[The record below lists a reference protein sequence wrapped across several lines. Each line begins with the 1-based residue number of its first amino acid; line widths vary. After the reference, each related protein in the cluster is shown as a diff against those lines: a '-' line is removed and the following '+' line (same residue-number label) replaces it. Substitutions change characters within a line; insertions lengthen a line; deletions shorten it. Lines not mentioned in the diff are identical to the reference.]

1 MKRPGELTVTM
12 MLAALGAGCS
22 PPPVKVKSLAYYKA
36 NITEAQERQKQCAG
50 SADQKDMS
58 DPKSTIARACAN
70 AVTALAGR
78 TNAPSGLAREG
89 KMQESVQRVTESPP

>member
-12 MLAALGAGCS
+12 MLAALGAGYS
-22 PPPVKVKSLAYYKA
+22 HPPVKVKSLAYYKA

-58 DPKSTIARACAN
+58 DPQSAMARACAN
-70 AVTALAGR
+70 AVTALAGT
-78 TNAPSGLAREG
+78 TNAPSGLTREG
-89 KMQESVQRVTESPP
+89 KMQESVQRVTERPP

>member
-1 MKRPGELTVTM
+1 
-12 MLAALGAGCS
+12 
-22 PPPVKVKSLAYYKA
+22 
-36 NITEAQERQKQCAG
+36 
-50 SADQKDMS
+50 MS
-58 DPKSTIARACAN
+58 DQKSTIARACAN